1 VGSFD
6 SITWQA
12 LTVILSLAG
21 LVGTGLLWRLRG
33 PVAGL
38 RMLAVAL
45 LPAAAYLTGTLR
57 LIWEIGDAVV
67 SWAVR
72 FTFSPTV
79 WLGIGLAALAVAL
92 FSIAGALRRRG
103 AGGSPRAHE
112 KELPGSPS
120 KAPAKPRGT
129 KAAQPAEDDDMADI
143 EAILK
148 RHGIS

>member
-1 VGSFD
+1 MGSFD

-12 LTVILSLAG
+12 LTVILTLAG
-21 LVGTGLLWRLRG
+21 LVGTGVLWRLRG

-45 LPAAAYLTGTLR
+45 LPVAAYLTGTLR
-57 LIWEIGDAVV
+57 LVWEIGDAVV

-79 WLGIGLAALAVAL
+79 WLGIGLAAVAVAL
-92 FSIAGALRRRG
+92 FSVAGALGRRG
-103 AGGSPRAHE
+103 VGGSPRSRGKA
-112 KELPGSPS
+112 LPDSPS
-120 KAPAKPRGT
+120 RAPAGPAGT
-129 KAAQPAEDDDMADI
+129 TAAKSAEDDDMADI